1 MGRANRRTKK
11 GSNPPPGPVAVA
23 STSTLPGLTS
33 TIAIAADP
41 TLGYKIRVLLYDFL
55 NVTKDPNSE
64 RRINSTTDEHY
75 VSAPYFDHDQAM
87 VVKAAIVDA
96 DLSKHDPKISD
107 YTDGENNENSSKS
120 CRLEGQAFDV
130 AVRTILNRFID
141 KRRASGDARPC
152 GPHDL
157 APLYASL
164 FGIGMEE
171 IQDSKFLSRLRR
183 AKV

>member
-11 GSNPPPGPVAVA
+11 GSNPPPGAVTA
-23 STSTLPGLTS
+23 AFISTLPGPTS

-75 VSAPYFDHDQAM
+75 ISAPYFEHDQAM

-96 DLSKHDPKISD
+96 DLPKHDPSISD
-107 YTDGENNENSSKS
+107 YTDGKNNENSSER
-120 CRLEGQAFDV
+120 CGLQGQTFDA
-130 AVRTILNRFID
+130 AVRTMLNQFID

-152 GPHDL
+152 GPHHL

-183 AKV
+183 AGI